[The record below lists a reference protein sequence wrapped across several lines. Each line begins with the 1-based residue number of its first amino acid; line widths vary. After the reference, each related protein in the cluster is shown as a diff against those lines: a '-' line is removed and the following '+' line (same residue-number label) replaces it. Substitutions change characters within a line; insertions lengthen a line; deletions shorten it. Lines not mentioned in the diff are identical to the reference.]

1 LSGFIF
7 TFGGFIKIYFSNKMK
22 HFILKC
28 VVSSLINLMITIFT
42 VGVLSAVML
51 RTEPASRLPGPGS
64 VPVPGLRV
72 SILTQHL
79 SPAAAVPAAPLSR
92 AVSGAPRI
100 PPAHTAGCKG
110 QRRFAPARH
119 AVAAGSRFPQR
130 LCSPV

>member
-1 LSGFIF
+1 MAVSARVTGE
-7 TFGGFIKIYFSNKMK
+7 
-22 HFILKC
+22 KC
-28 VVSSLINLMITIFT
+28 CYAGRP
-42 VGVLSAVML
+42 VGCHAPHRAGAPS
-51 RTEPASRLPGPGS
+51 LPGP
-64 VPVPGLRV
+64 VPVPVTGQRV

-119 AVAAGSRFPQR
+119 VVAAGSRFPQG